1 MSEDDGVTIRV
12 SPNAA
17 ARPRMKEV
25 AALAGV
31 SVATVSRALAGSPLV
46 TADTREA
53 VENAVRQAGYTL
65 NQAGRGLR
73 LQVSHRILILL
84 PTLSNPFFAEI
95 VQGLDEKA
103 QKSGFSVLVG
113 STEGSLEREDRLARQ
128 LLSGAADGLVLLTG
142 RMPHALRGP
151 AAATHQI
158 VAVSEQV
165 PDSTVPL
172 VGIDNKSAAHDAT
185 RHLIDLGHRRIAHI
199 AGPRGNILTRLRI
212 AGYRAALR
220 EKGLAFDPGLVVG
233 SDFTA
238 EAGSRAMQNL
248 LERAP
253 RPTAVFCA
261 NDDTALGAISVA
273 KQAGLAVPADL
284 SVVGFDDISYA
295 AFSDPPL
302 TTIRQPRRR
311 FGQLAAAILLDE
323 MPAKGAVTLP
333 YEMVLRRSTG
343 TPRRR

>member
-1 MSEDDGVTIRV
+1 
-12 SPNAA
+12 
-17 ARPRMKEV
+17 MKEV

-46 TADTREA
+46 SAETREA
-53 VENAVRQAGYTL
+53 VESAVRRAGYTI

-73 LQVSHRILILL
+73 LQVSHRLLVLL

-95 VQGLDEKA
+95 VQALDERA

-142 RMPHALRGP
+142 RLPQALRRPIVAG
-151 AAATHQI
+151 QRI

-165 PDSTVPL
+165 PDTTIPL
-172 VGIDNKSAAHDAT
+172 IGIDNKSAAQDAT
-185 RHLIDLGHRRIAHI
+185 RYLIELGHRRIAHI
-199 AGPRGNILTRLRI
+199 AGPQGNVLTRLRI

-220 EKGLAFDPGLVVG
+220 ASGLPFAPDLVAG
-233 SDFTA
+233 SDFTV
-238 EAGSRAMQNL
+238 ESGSRAMQL
-248 LERAP
+248 LLQRTP

-261 NDDTALGAISVA
+261 NDETAFGAMAMA

-284 SVVGFDDISYA
+284 SVVGFDDIGYA
-295 AFSDPPL
+295 AFSDPAL

-323 MPAKGAVTLP
+323 MPASGTVTLP
-333 YEMVLRRSTG
+333 YEMVLRRST
-343 TPRRR
+343 TAPRRR

>member
-1 MSEDDGVTIRV
+1 MPGVTNRI
-12 SPNAA
+12 SGNGA

-46 TADTREA
+46 NAETREA
-53 VENAVRQAGYTL
+53 VERAVRQAGYTI

-73 LQVSHRILILL
+73 LQVSHRILVLL

-95 VQGLDEKA
+95 VQALDEKA

-142 RMPHALRGP
+142 RLPQALRRSM
-151 AAATHQI
+151 AAGHRI

-165 PDSTVPL
+165 PDSWIPL
-172 VGIDNKSAAHDAT
+172 VGIDNKEAAQDAT
-185 RHLIDLGHRRIAHI
+185 RHLIELGHRRIAHI
-199 AGPRGNILTRLRI
+199 AGPRGNILTRLRL

-220 EKGLAFDPGLVVG
+220 AHGLPFDPDLVVG
-233 SDFTA
+233 SDFTV
-238 EAGSRAMQNL
+238 EAGSRAIQQL
-248 LERAP
+248 LQRAP

-261 NDDTALGAISVA
+261 NDDTAFGAMAVA
-273 KQAGLAVPADL
+273 KQGGLAVPADL
-284 SVVGFDDISYA
+284 SLVGFDDIGYA

-323 MPAKGAVTLP
+323 VPAGESLTLP
-333 YEMVLRRSTG
+333 YEMVLRRST
-343 TPRRR
+343 TAPRHR